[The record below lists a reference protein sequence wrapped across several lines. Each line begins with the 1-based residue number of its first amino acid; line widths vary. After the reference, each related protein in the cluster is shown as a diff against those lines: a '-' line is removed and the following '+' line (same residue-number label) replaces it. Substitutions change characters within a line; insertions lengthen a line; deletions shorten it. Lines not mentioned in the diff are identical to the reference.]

1 MTSQKPAQQH
11 QPHTP
16 LSGER
21 LRRVGRAITLTA
33 LLLLLTS
40 GLGIGY
46 ALLQINDDHINELVN
61 EKSAHITQGHAEIT
75 HGGRQIILAEKHET
89 TCTVHSSSGSPIP
102 VNPGKS
108 HVKGDEKS
116 HFGIGAFEAPA
127 GTYDITCTPNKG
139 VVILPETAM
148 ESLKTA
154 GTIAAVSVVGILVF
168 TMIALSGA
176 VLWASGARSR
186 AKAIAANQHPTYR

>member
-1 MTSQKPAQQH
+1 MTPQKPAQQH

-16 LSGER
+16 LPGER
-21 LRRVGRAITLTA
+21 LRRAGRVITLTA

-108 HVKGDEKS
+108 HVKGDGKATSESEPSK
-116 HFGIGAFEAPA
+116 HPQAPTTSPA
-127 GTYDITCTPNKG
+127 PQTKESSYSQKQQWNPSKP
-139 VVILPETAM
+139 PEP
-148 ESLKTA
+148 SPLFQ
-154 GTIAAVSVVGILVF
+154 L
-168 TMIALSGA
+168 
-176 VLWASGARSR
+176 
-186 AKAIAANQHPTYR
+186 